1 MVVTFAMTRPIRN
14 EEFYAAEIGGLVM
27 EESLA
32 AARDALYWLTDEEKV
47 VAIARLLDELAERGF
62 AHVAVIELRR
72 MIIS

>member
-1 MVVTFAMTRPIRN
+1 
-14 EEFYAAEIGGLVM
+14 
-27 EESLA
+27 
-32 AARDALYWLTDEEKV
+32 V